1 MTLCEKK
8 ENLIRKENN
17 DSIEEKFN
25 ENINVRNENI
35 SVKFNNNNINNKII
49 FYDTKANPVNE
60 AHHEILNN
68 NNCEFN
74 PIYNLIKLFNNN
86 ININN
91 DVSNIYNNIDKQMES
106 EEKNEKS
113 DKIVEDSK
121 LLNNNNHANLDESS
135 SILKIVM
142 DKYSEVLKIIK
153 KQEEKMEQQEEKMQ
167 QKIIKKQEE
176 KMEQQEEKMQQMKEK
191 MEQQEEKI
199 QQMKDELLFDKAK
212 NEFDRLELKCK
223 IMIETELNY
232 SLIEIERNKIDYLE
246 GLIISLKNTINNLA
260 NPYNFNL
267 WRKLSNIILKNV
279 FVILSKNKNYS
290 ISQKAIQSTLD
301 GLHDLNN
308 KYKIKEEKKLKTFQ
322 GKLKKLNSQLKNT
335 KNQPIFKDSPTAD
348 KERNFSLIIISKN
361 NVPDI
366 KINLSVEFF
375 FL

>member
-1 MTLCEKK
+1 MTLCVKK
-8 ENLIRKENN
+8 ENLVRKENN
-17 DSIEEKFN
+17 DSIEERFN
-25 ENINVRNENI
+25 ENNNVRNEDI

-113 DKIVEDSK
+113 DKIVEDTK

-135 SILKIVM
+135 PILKIVM
-142 DKYSEVLKIIK
+142 DKYSEVL
-153 KQEEKMEQQEEKMQ
+153 
-167 QKIIKKQEE
+167 KIIKKQEE

-267 WRKLSNIILKNV
+267 WRKLSN
-279 FVILSKNKNYS
+279 Y
-290 ISQKAIQSTLD
+290 
-301 GLHDLNN
+301 
-308 KYKIKEEKKLKTFQ
+308 IKKC
-322 GKLKKLNSQLKNT
+322 
-335 KNQPIFKDSPTAD
+335 ICYFK
-348 KERNFSLIIISKN
+348 
-361 NVPDI
+361 
-366 KINLSVEFF
+366 
-375 FL
+375 

>member
-17 DSIEEKFN
+17 DSIEERFN
-25 ENINVRNENI
+25 ENNNVRNEDI

-113 DKIVEDSK
+113 DKIVEDTK

-135 SILKIVM
+135 PILKIVM

-153 KQEEKMEQQEEKMQ
+153 KQEEKM
-167 QKIIKKQEE
+167 
-176 KMEQQEEKMQQMKEK
+176 QQMKEK
-191 MEQQEEKI
+191 MEQQEEKMK
-199 QQMKDELLFDKAK
+199 QMKDELLFDKAK

-232 SLIEIERNKIDYLE
+232 SLLEIERNKIDYLE
-246 GLIISLKNTINNLA
+246 GLIISLKNKINNLT

-267 WRKLSNIILKNV
+267 WRKLSNIIC
-279 FVILSKNKNYS
+279 Y
-290 ISQKAIQSTLD
+290 
-301 GLHDLNN
+301 
-308 KYKIKEEKKLKTFQ
+308 
-322 GKLKKLNSQLKNT
+322 
-335 KNQPIFKDSPTAD
+335 FK
-348 KERNFSLIIISKN
+348 
-361 NVPDI
+361 
-366 KINLSVEFF
+366 
-375 FL
+375 